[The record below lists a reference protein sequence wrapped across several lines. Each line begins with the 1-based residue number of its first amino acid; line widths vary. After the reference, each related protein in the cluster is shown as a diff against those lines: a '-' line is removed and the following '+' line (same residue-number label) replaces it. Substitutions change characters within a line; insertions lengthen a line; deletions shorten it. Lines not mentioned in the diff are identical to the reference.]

1 MTKQTAIK
9 KIEKLNFKTNE
20 LVKNSEVIWKQIKKN
35 QQIITDLKREY
46 NIGCTLLDESLMDYY
61 KSESRV
67 WFLTGV

>member
-9 KIEKLNFKTNE
+9 KIEKLNLKTNE
-20 LVKNSEVIWKQIKKN
+20 LVKNSEVIWTQIKKN

-61 KSESRV
+61 KSESRAMA
-67 WFLTGV
+67 LDA